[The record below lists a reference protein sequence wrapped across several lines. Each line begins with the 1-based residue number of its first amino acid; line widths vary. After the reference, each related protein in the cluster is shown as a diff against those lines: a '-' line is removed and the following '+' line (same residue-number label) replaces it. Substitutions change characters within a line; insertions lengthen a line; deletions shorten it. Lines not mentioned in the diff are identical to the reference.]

1 MAKKQF
7 QAESKKLL
15 DMMIH
20 SVYTNKEIFLREII
34 SNASDATDKRYFN
47 LSQAG
52 QTGLD
57 RSDYTIRVALDQ
69 EARTITITD
78 KGIGMTQEDLEN
90 NLGVIAQSG
99 SLNFKTENAEQDG
112 TEALDIIGQFG
123 VGFYS
128 AFMVADKIIVNTK
141 AEGSTQAYTWESTGV
156 EGYEIK
162 ETQKEEVGTE
172 IIFTL
177 KEDTEDEKYSDFL
190 TEWKIKE
197 LIKRYSD
204 YIRYPIVM
212 NVEKRNLIE
221 STEEERNADNYEPQ
235 YDVYYEDETI
245 NSMVP
250 IWKRSPSEVTKE
262 EYNQF
267 YQDKFY
273 EYTDPAKVIST
284 NVEGLISYNALLFI
298 PAQVPFNFYGKD
310 YKRGLQLYSSGVM
323 IMDKCEDLIPEYFGF
338 VKGLVDSQDLSLNIS
353 RELLQQNRQLKAIAT
368 RLEKKIASE
377 LQDLMKKDRDA
388 YEEFFNNFGL
398 RLKFGVYDN
407 YGMNK
412 EKLQDLLIFKSSTEE
427 KQTTLKEYVERM
439 KENQKFIYYATG
451 ESAEKIKKMPQM
463 ELLMD
468 QGYEVLYFTDEIDE
482 FAIKVLMNYED
493 VEFKSIADDDLGIEQ
508 SEEEKKEAEAK
519 NEESKDLLES
529 IKEAL
534 GDKVTAVKLS
544 TRLKTHPVCF
554 ATGEGLSLEM
564 EKVLKEQAK
573 ALGQAPDMMMKAQKV
588 LEINGEH
595 PMFAGLKNAKGEKLE
610 KYANLLY
617 DQAMLIEGMSI
628 EDPVAFSNLICELMV

>member
-482 FAIKVLMNYED
+482 FAIKVLMNYEN